1 MVVTDEI
8 APFGP
13 FSEPAFNCLTEQP
26 LLVYLYYR
34 LVLDAFLAPAPL
46 FGVLLLELLG
56 AYELFFVI
64 FGVHNSLSLEA
75 MTGIEPAYKRFADA
89 CIYPTC
95 SIALERVA
103 GIEPTFIRWQRIV
116 LPLNYTRMYTTEF
129 VPLSPY
135 GDGALPLCYVM

>member
-46 FGVLLLELLG
+46 FGVLLPELFW
-56 AYELFFVI
+56 AYELFFVF
-64 FGVHNSLSLEA
+64 FGVHNSLSV
-75 MTGIEPAYKRFADA
+75 GSDDGNR
-89 CIYPTC
+89 
-95 SIALERVA
+95 
-103 GIEPTFIRWQRIV
+103 
-116 LPLNYTRMYTTEF
+116 TR
-129 VPLSPY
+129 L
-135 GDGALPLCYVM
+135 